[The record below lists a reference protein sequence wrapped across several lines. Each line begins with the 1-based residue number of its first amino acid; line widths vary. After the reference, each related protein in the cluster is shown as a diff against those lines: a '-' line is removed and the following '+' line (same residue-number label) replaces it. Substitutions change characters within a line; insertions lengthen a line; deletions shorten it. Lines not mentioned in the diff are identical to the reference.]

1 MRYFDLHCDTM
12 TECALKNIPL
22 RRNLLHVDLD
32 TVQGWERYVQCYAVW
47 LPDELRGEP
56 AWQRFL
62 QVAERFSR
70 EVEKNAGCLRQLRAP
85 GDLDSL
91 EGSGRHG
98 AILTVESSAV
108 LGGRLERIQDL
119 RRLGVRMCTL
129 TWNGATE
136 LGRGVL
142 APGNTGLTGLGRQA
156 VPLMEEAGIL
166 IDLSHASPEL
176 FWDVAEMAHKPLVA
190 SHSNAKEVCAHP
202 RNLEKSQFEAI
213 RNSGGLVGL
222 NFYKAFLNDLPEKA
236 CMEDVLRHADYFL
249 SLGGEDTLA
258 MGGDWDGADLP
269 ADMPGL
275 SAIPALYE
283 LFLRHYPE
291 ASVEKLFYG
300 NAARLFREQE
310 LL

>member
-62 QVAERFSR
+62 QVAERFSQ

-91 EGSGRHG
+91 EESGRHG

-119 RRLGVRMCTL
+119 
-129 TWNGATE
+129 GAWACAC
-136 LGRGVL
+136 
-142 APGNTGLTGLGRQA
+142 APSPGTGKQ
-156 VPLMEEAGIL
+156 
-166 IDLSHASPEL
+166 S
-176 FWDVAEMAHKPLVA
+176 
-190 SHSNAKEVCAHP
+190 
-202 RNLEKSQFEAI
+202 
-213 RNSGGLVGL
+213 
-222 NFYKAFLNDLPEKA
+222 
-236 CMEDVLRHADYFL
+236 
-249 SLGGEDTLA
+249 
-258 MGGDWDGADLP
+258 WDGGCWPLATQALP
-269 ADMPGL
+269 AW
-275 SAIPALYE
+275 
-283 LFLRHYPE
+283 
-291 ASVEKLFYG
+291 
-300 NAARLFREQE
+300 AARLSR
-310 LL
+310 

>member
-70 EVEKNAGCLRQLRAP
+70 EVGKNAGCLRQLRAP

-129 TWNGATE
+129 TWNGETE

-142 APGNTGLTGLGRQA
+142 APGNTGLTDLGRQA

-190 SHSNAKEVCAHP
+190 SHSNAKGVSAHP
-202 RNLEKSQFEAI
+202 RNLEKEPVRGHPQFWRA
-213 RNSGGLVGL
+213 GG
-222 NFYKAFLNDLPEKA
+222 AQFLQSIFKRPAGK
-236 CMEDVLRHADYFL
+236 
-249 SLGGEDTLA
+249 SLYGGC
-258 MGGDWDGADLP
+258 P
-269 ADMPGL
+269 AP
-275 SAIPALYE
+275 
-283 LFLRHYPE
+283 R
-291 ASVEKLFYG
+291 
-300 NAARLFREQE
+300 RLFSFPGRGGHPGNGRR
-310 LL
+310 LGRRRPARGHARAFRHPSPV

>member
-62 QVAERFSR
+62 QVAERFSQ

-91 EGSGRHG
+91 EESGRHG

-119 RRLGVRMCTL
+119 RRLACACAPSPGTGRTPSAPAVRPT
-129 TWNGATE
+129 
-136 LGRGVL
+136 
-142 APGNTGLTGLGRQA
+142 TG
-156 VPLMEEAGIL
+156 
-166 IDLSHASPEL
+166 
-176 FWDVAEMAHKPLVA
+176 
-190 SHSNAKEVCAHP
+190 
-202 RNLEKSQFEAI
+202 
-213 RNSGGLVGL
+213 
-222 NFYKAFLNDLPEKA
+222 
-236 CMEDVLRHADYFL
+236 
-249 SLGGEDTLA
+249 
-258 MGGDWDGADLP
+258 
-269 ADMPGL
+269 
-275 SAIPALYE
+275 
-283 LFLRHYPE
+283 
-291 ASVEKLFYG
+291 
-300 NAARLFREQE
+300 
-310 LL
+310 